1 MTYLPGRRLSSSL
14 SLSSSS
20 SSAESPS
27 VQTSLLNGNDI
38 AQLPGHDRMAGLADE
53 VLIQM
58 SEEESS
64 SDSDSAA
71 GVHAQLAPAPV
82 PVAVAPPAPVAVAV
96 APAAAPAPVPAAPVA
111 GPAVVLGAVR
121 NCCVRSWNT
130 LFCGPPNSIRT
141 WAGTI
146 YASGGA
152 CAVATGFATGLYAL
166 AGTGAAFATLG
177 GALLVLQYC
186 RPAAVAPAA
195 PGRRG

>member
-1 MTYLPGRRLSSSL
+1 MTYLPERRLSSSL
-14 SLSSSS
+14 PSSS

-27 VQTSLLNGNDI
+27 VRTNLLGGNGI
-38 AQLPGHDRMAGLADE
+38 AQLPGHDQMAGRGAGE
-53 VLIQM
+53 VWIQM
-58 SEEESS
+58 SDE
-64 SDSDSAA
+64 DSAE
-71 GVHAQLAPAPV
+71 GMLAQSAPAPV
-82 PVAVAPPAPVAVAV
+82 PVAVAPAAPVPVAVA
-96 APAAAPAPVPAAPVA
+96 PPAAPAPVPAAPVA

-121 NCCVRSWNT
+121 NCCERSWNT

-141 WAGTI
+141 WTGTI

-152 CAVATGFATGLYAL
+152 CAVATGFASGLYAL

-177 GALLVLQYC
+177 GVLLVLQYC